1 MSLLGKYILRQF
13 LKSYLFALHTSLCG
27 INKYLS
33 CALRVLKHL
42 MKMYVDTAC
51 AKRISLLSFISEL
64 FDFGGNRKKEANGTI
79 FYGCNYL
86 ATFLTPPRPTT
97 SQPTPIKADLRL
109 ASETFHNFPLFFS
122 KQLLLHQK
130 VCFVINSFQS
140 GHTSFSRRCRDILG
154 ESRLIVRST

>member
-13 LKSYLFALHTSLCG
+13 LNSYLFTLHTSLCG

-33 CALRVLKHL
+33 CALCVLKHL

-64 FDFGGNRKKEANGTI
+64 FDFGGNRKKEANGTV

-86 ATFLTPPRPTT
+86 ATFLTPPAPHLSTNT
-97 SQPTPIKADLRL
+97 
-109 ASETFHNFPLFFS
+109 
-122 KQLLLHQK
+122 HQ
-130 VCFVINSFQS
+130 S
-140 GHTSFSRRCRDILG
+140 
-154 ESRLIVRST
+154 

>member
-13 LKSYLFALHTSLCG
+13 LNSYLFTLHTSLCG

-33 CALRVLKHL
+33 CALCVLKHL

-64 FDFGGNRKKEANGTI
+64 FDFGENRKKEANGTV

-86 ATFLTPPRPTT
+86 ATFLTPPPPPT

-109 ASETFHNFPLFFS
+109 TSETLHNFPLFFS
-122 KQLLLHQK
+122 KQLLLYQK

-140 GHTSFSRRCRDILG
+140 GHTSFSRRYQVISG
-154 ESRLIVRST
+154 ESHLSVRSV

>member
-13 LKSYLFALHTSLCG
+13 LNSYLFTLHTSLCG

-33 CALRVLKHL
+33 CALCVLKHL

-64 FDFGGNRKKEANGTI
+64 FDFGGNRKKEANGTV

-86 ATFLTPPRPTT
+86 ATFLTPPAPHLPTNT
-97 SQPTPIKADLRL
+97 
-109 ASETFHNFPLFFS
+109 
-122 KQLLLHQK
+122 HQ
-130 VCFVINSFQS
+130 S
-140 GHTSFSRRCRDILG
+140 
-154 ESRLIVRST
+154 

>member
-86 ATFLTPPRPTT
+86 ATFLTPPAPPPPNQHP
-97 SQPTPIKADLRL
+97 SKLIWDWRL
-109 ASETFHNFPLFFS
+109 KLSTIFPFSFQNNF
-122 KQLLLHQK
+122 LHQK

-140 GHTSFSRRCRDILG
+140 GHTSFSRRCRVILG
-154 ESRLIVRST
+154 ESRLSVRSI